1 MKTRSYMRM
10 CHRLAPLLAA
20 ILTGLP
26 AVSFSQTT
34 EVTLEQ
40 AVELALRASP
50 AVVQA
55 RGNVDIAGA
64 GRREAVGNWLP
75 TISGS
80 GGWSANSTN
89 RFDPNTQRTV
99 SGSATSYSTSLSASM
114 VIFDGFRRSAT
125 NRSAD
130 ADITS
135 ANAALSDQ
143 RFEVVLATKRIFF
156 NALAGMDLVRV
167 AQTRIER
174 SQRQLSI
181 TREKLAAGTAVRS
194 DTLSSFVDFSNA
206 RLQLLNA
213 ETQLATATA
222 DLGRVMGID
231 GAIAVRESQATSVGM
246 AVDTSG
252 LRQEALLNSPSIRAA
267 EAGVRAANAQLT
279 VLRSLYFPSVSASYS
294 QSWSGDALSNLSN
307 SWSARVSVN
316 WPIFNGFSREAG
328 VSRSS
333 ANTDFARA
341 RQRDTRRRVNAELTR
356 QFAALESA
364 RLRMDIAN
372 ASHAAAEEELRVRQE
387 RYRLGVSTIVEV
399 LVSQVSLD
407 QSDVDFVQAKLDFF
421 IAKAEIETLIG
432 REI

>member
-1 MKTRSYMRM
+1 
-10 CHRLAPLLAA
+10 
-20 ILTGLP
+20 
-26 AVSFSQTT
+26 
-34 EVTLEQ
+34 
-40 AVELALRASP
+40 
-50 AVVQA
+50 
-55 RGNVDIAGA
+55 
-64 GRREAVGNWLP
+64 
-75 TISGS
+75 
-80 GGWSANSTN
+80 
-89 RFDPNTQRTV
+89 
-99 SGSATSYSTSLSASM
+99 M

-279 VLRSLYFPSVSASYS
+279 VSRSLYFPSVSASYS

-364 RLRMDIAN
+364 RLRMDIAD

>member
-1 MKTRSYMRM
+1 MKTHNYMNM
-10 CHRLAPLLAA
+10 CRRLAPLLAA

-89 RFDPNTQRTV
+89 RFDPSTQRTV

-135 ANAALSDQ
+135 ANAALLDQ

-174 SQRQLSI
+174 SQRQLKQR
-181 TREKLAAGTAVRS
+181 TVGLAM
-194 DTLSSFVDFSNA
+194 
-206 RLQLLNA
+206 
-213 ETQLATATA
+213 
-222 DLGRVMGID
+222 LGWH
-231 GAIAVRESQATSVGM
+231 
-246 AVDTSG
+246 
-252 LRQEALLNSPSIRAA
+252 P
-267 EAGVRAANAQLT
+267 
-279 VLRSLYFPSVSASYS
+279 
-294 QSWSGDALSNLSN
+294 
-307 SWSARVSVN
+307 
-316 WPIFNGFSREAG
+316 
-328 VSRSS
+328 
-333 ANTDFARA
+333 
-341 RQRDTRRRVNAELTR
+341 
-356 QFAALESA
+356 
-364 RLRMDIAN
+364 
-372 ASHAAAEEELRVRQE
+372 EEER
-387 RYRLGVSTIVEV
+387 I
-399 LVSQVSLD
+399 
-407 QSDVDFVQAKLDFF
+407 FV
-421 IAKAEIETLIG
+421 G
-432 REI
+432 P